1 MTTAPYDPRVLTGQT
16 NLNTSGEVK
25 KRTIQLPKLT
35 PAPLFK
41 PADGL
46 TMPSLVRPEGD
57 QGDF

>member
-1 MTTAPYDPRVLTGQT
+1 MTTAPYDPRVLTGQS
-16 NLNTSGEVK
+16 NLNASSEVK

-41 PADGL
+41 PVDSHA
-46 TMPSLVRPEGD
+46 MPTLVRPEGD